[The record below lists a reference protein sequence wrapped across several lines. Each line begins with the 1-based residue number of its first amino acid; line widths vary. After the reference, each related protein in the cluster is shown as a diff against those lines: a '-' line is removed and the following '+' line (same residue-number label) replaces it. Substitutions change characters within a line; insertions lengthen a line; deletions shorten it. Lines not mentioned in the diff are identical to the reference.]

1 MNTKKL
7 IDEAISL
14 PVEERAALIESL
26 LKSLNPTESEIERKW
41 GAIAKKRLAEIQSG
55 KIKAIP
61 GEEVFDRIWKRFEE

>member
-26 LKSLNPTESEIERKW
+26 LKSLNPTESAIERKW
-41 GAIAKKRLAEIQSG
+41 GAITKKRLAEIQSG
-55 KIKAIP
+55 KVKAIP
-61 GEEVFDRIWKRFEE
+61 GGEVFDRIWKRFEK